1 MIGCPAEPMYRDHL
15 SATWMRSLV
24 RYVRSITPLAGP
36 GMKRHVT
43 PNGTILTPAPS
54 KGGKASFVSA
64 TPGCWQLADASREAT
79 TTDATTGETSA
90 TTEVYP
96 TLINRYYSVGEIAAH
111 MDEDVEIDLS
121 DFILQG
127 ELQDDEEYT
136 AADRPFICLEVLARP
151 PEPEGG
157 NESVRIVAFKD
168 WSELVEAQR
177 NLSVVVKPLYK
188 LSHYGTIVVD
198 YRNMPQMQMTEVV

>member
-1 MIGCPAEPMYRDHL
+1 MFDPIPDPISGKSILPWAVPVTRALNAIGDKVGATARNERDRRG
-15 SATWMRSLV
+15 SASPDM
-24 RYVRSITPLAGP
+24 
-36 GMKRHVT
+36 
-43 PNGTILTPAPS
+43 
-54 KGGKASFVSA
+54 
-64 TPGCWQLADASREAT
+64 GCWKIAYASRSFT
-79 TTDATTGETSA
+79 TTDATTGGTTT

-111 MDEDVEIDLS
+111 MDEDAEIDLS

-127 ELQDDEEYT
+127 ELSEGQAYT
-136 AADRPFICLEVLARP
+136 ADDKPYICLEVLARP

-157 NESVRIVAFKD
+157 NESVRIVAYKD

-177 NLSVVVKPLYK
+177 DLSVVVKPLYK

>member
-43 PNGTILTPAPS
+43 PNGTILTPAPA
-54 KGGKASFVSA
+54 KGGKASFA
-64 TPGCWQLADASREAT
+64 AGAPGCWQLADASREAT
-79 TTDATTGETSA
+79 TTDATTGETST

-111 MDEDVEIDLS
+111 MDEAVEIDLS

-127 ELQDDEEYT
+127 ELGEGEEYT
-136 AADRPFICLEVLARP
+136 AADRPYICLKAPARYGDSAVLD
-151 PEPEGG
+151 
-157 NESVRIVAFKD
+157 IVGYKTFDA
-168 WSELVEAQR
+168 VAAAQ
-177 NLSVVVKPLYK
+177 LDTAYVIKPLYQ
-188 LSHYGTIVVD
+188 LSHYGAIVVD
-198 YRNMPQMQMTEVV
+198 FRNMPGLQNAEIM